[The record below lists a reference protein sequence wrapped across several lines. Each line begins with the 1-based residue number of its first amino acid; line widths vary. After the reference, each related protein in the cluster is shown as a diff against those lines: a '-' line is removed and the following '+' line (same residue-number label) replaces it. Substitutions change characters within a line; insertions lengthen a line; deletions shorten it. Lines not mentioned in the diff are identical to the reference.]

1 MKKNLT
7 WAISAGIILLL
18 LFNLGSRHVKGVKSE
33 KDWYLSQ
40 LEFDFSGIVDNPE
53 KKGQA
58 LFYVT
63 HGRIDL
69 NKESRLKKQLR
80 FNGLLDLFLYRQDGK
95 IDLMIPKNIALE
107 KGDSVYINTN
117 LRVARF
123 FRRGEPIFDHA
134 LSKSLR
140 GRPF

>member
-69 NKESRLKKQLR
+69 NKESQLKKQLR

-117 LRVARF
+117 LKIARF
-123 FRRGEPIFDHA
+123 FRRGELISEHS

-140 GRPF
+140 CRPF